1 MTTIRSIQPD
11 DEAIWRELWAAYLE
25 FYETSLPE
33 EITANTWN
41 RLVSDDPLWI
51 GLVAE
56 VDGAV
61 VGFATI
67 VVHDYTWSDRPAGLL
82 HDLFVRPGVRGGGIG
97 RALIDRCIEI
107 GRQENWSRVYWMTK
121 DDNATARRLY
131 DTYAPADGFVRY
143 RVAL

>member
-1 MTTIRSIQPD
+1 MTTIRSIQPE
-11 DEAIWRELWAAYLE
+11 DEGVWRELWAGYLE
-25 FYETSLPE
+25 FYETSLPDAV
-33 EITANTWN
+33 TTNTWN
-41 RLVSDDPLWI
+41 RLVSDDPMWI

-56 VDGAV
+56 VNGAV
-61 VGFATI
+61 VGFATV
-67 VVHDYTWSDRPAGLL
+67 VVHDITWSDRPAGLL
-82 HDLFVRPGVRGGGIG
+82 HDLFVEPGLRGGGVG

-121 DDNATARRLY
+121 EDNVTARRLY

>member
-1 MTTIRSIQPD
+1 MTKIRSIQPD
-11 DEAIWRELWAAYLE
+11 DEPVWRELWKGYLD
-25 FYETSLPE
+25 FYETSLPDP
-33 EITANTWN
+33 ITTHTWN
-41 RLVSDDPLWI
+41 QLVGDDPGWI

-61 VGFATI
+61 VGFATV
-67 VVHDYTWSDRPAGLL
+67 VVHDFTWSDRPAGLL
-82 HDLFVRPGVRGGGIG
+82 HDLYVLPGVRGGGVG
-97 RALIDRCIEI
+97 RALIDRCIEV

-121 DDNATARRLY
+121 EDNVTARRLY

>member
-11 DEAIWRELWAAYLE
+11 DEAVWRELWAGYLD

-33 EITANTWN
+33 AITANTWS
-41 RLVSDDPLWI
+41 RLVGDDPFWI

-56 VDGAV
+56 VEGAV
-61 VGFATI
+61 VGFATV
-67 VVHDYTWSDRPAGLL
+67 VVHDFTWSDRPAGLL
-82 HDLFVRPGVRGGGIG
+82 HDLFVRPGARGGGIG

-121 DDNATARRLY
+121 EDNATARRLY